1 MAMKKYEQLMDLLQK
16 DIIDGKL
23 PVGSRL
29 PSERELAEAAHMNR
43 MTVRNAL
50 KHLEEKKVIISKR
63 GSGYYVRKHTKMVDE
78 FELGN
83 AEILSLSAQL
93 RQNGMEVSRHTI
105 SLQKMAVPQWLLDS
119 FPEEQEVYELIRLS
133 EVNDESYVLQK
144 AYLPYSK
151 FEDMDRFNFE
161 QFSLYAYMEDKGYRP
176 KNMVSMMHI
185 GLLPKQVQE
194 WMDLPRENVFIF
206 DDKGYAENQDL
217 VEYTISYYNPK
228 HTSFR
233 YMTKGMKEHKS

>member
-1 MAMKKYEQLMDLLQK
+1 
-16 DIIDGKL
+16 
-23 PVGSRL
+23 
-29 PSERELAEAAHMNR
+29 
-43 MTVRNAL
+43 
-50 KHLEEKKVIISKR
+50 
-63 GSGYYVRKHTKMVDE
+63 
-78 FELGN
+78 
-83 AEILSLSAQL
+83 
-93 RQNGMEVSRHTI
+93 
-105 SLQKMAVPQWLLDS
+105 
-119 FPEEQEVYELIRLS
+119 
-133 EVNDESYVLQK
+133 
-144 AYLPYSK
+144 
-151 FEDMDRFNFE
+151 MDRFNFE

>member
-1 MAMKKYEQLMDLLQK
+1 MDTMCANT
-16 DIIDGKL
+16 
-23 PVGSRL
+23 P
-29 PSERELAEAAHMNR
+29 
-43 MTVRNAL
+43 
-50 KHLEEKKVIISKR
+50 
-63 GSGYYVRKHTKMVDE
+63 KMVDE

-105 SLQKMAVPQWLLDS
+105 SLQKMAVPQWLSDS

-185 GLLPKQVQE
+185 GLCQNKYKNGWIYQGKMFLSLMIKAMPKIKI
-194 WMDLPRENVFIF
+194 WLSTPFRI
-206 DDKGYAENQDL
+206 
-217 VEYTISYYNPK
+217 TIRNI
-228 HTSFR
+228 HRFAI
-233 YMTKGMKEHKS
+233 